1 MEPRPRLRCNPVVR
15 LFLIVAAAAASA
27 WVGST
32 FASARPAA
40 DCAASIV
47 HYQPAKDPAL
57 GELPWVLA
65 RPQAPAVAAFL
76 PTYERSLRDGR
87 VNRSDGLVLWQR
99 GERVVWNVRGLVV
112 ARRLDGPGRLTARGP
127 SVRLSFPTPG
137 CWRLAVRGT
146 SVTALVVAAPVA
158 LGCDATPAPQAQLV
172 PVRPRQAG
180 IAAAWTWRT
189 EQGGLLMYTHGQGPD
204 NINAKVLWW
213 GRRLRVADSLH
224 LTGIRL
230 DAPGRFRQTFPP
242 AGTTGAP
249 PGYAVPYPST
259 VVVPSPG
266 CWLFRLR
273 NGQSAGVLV
282 VEVRDRPG

>member
-1 MEPRPRLRCNPVVR
+1 MRTVV
-15 LFLIVAAAAASA
+15 LLAALAA
-27 WVGST
+27 VGLW
-32 FASARPAA
+32 AAVVARPAGQGRA
-40 DCAASIV
+40 APTCAASLV
-47 HYQPAKDPAL
+47 HYQPAKDPTL

-65 RPQAPAVAAFL
+65 RPQALAVAAFL
-76 PTYERSLRDGR
+76 PSYARSLRDGR

-112 ARRLDGPGRLTARGP
+112 AQRLDGPGRFTARGP
-127 SVRLSFPTPG
+127 SVRLAFPSPG
-137 CWRLAVRGT
+137 CWRLTVRGA
-146 SVTALVVAAPVA
+146 SVTARVVATPVA
-158 LGCDATPAPQAQLV
+158 LGCDATPAPERQLV

-180 IAAAWTWRT
+180 IAAGWTWRT

-204 NINAKVLWW
+204 DINAKVLWW
-213 GRRLRVADSLH
+213 GRRRTVADSLH

-230 DAPGRFRQTFPP
+230 DAPGRFRQTFQP

-259 VVVPSPG
+259 VVVPRPG

-273 NGQSAGVLV
+273 TAQAAGVLV
-282 VEVRDRPG
+282 VEARDRPG